1 MSAELVLEARASG
14 VLADPR
20 GRHVL
25 RYAVGATIAMGIAMG
40 IAWPLSFLV
49 PVLSL
54 SFLASPEPPPTL
66 RKGAMFVATI
76 AVACIAGLWAIKYLI
91 GIPALFF
98 GGFALLLMHVFYAA
112 NSGAPPFLM
121 LWLLIALLLLPMIAV
136 MSPDIAVLIVWSLT
150 GGAAL
155 SVLVNWLAHGLIPD
169 PREATGPAA
178 KEVKPLA
185 PARERLATT
194 LLQVAVVFPIF
205 VLFHLMEWAGAL
217 LVLIFVA
224 LLSLQPGMAAN
235 FKAGSALILGNL
247 IGGIAAIASYQLL
260 MVVPEFPFLLLLCL
274 LGGLFFGD
282 HLLGG
287 SKKAPLFG
295 MAYSTMLLILGTTT
309 NSDGDATSAVY
320 TRIFQMTV
328 AVTYVVLA
336 FGFLNRFRSA
346 GAR

>member
-1 MSAELVLEARASG
+1 MSAELALEPRASG

-20 GRHVL
+20 ARHVL
-25 RYAVGATIAMGIAMG
+25 RYAVGATVAMGIAMG
-40 IAWPLSFLV
+40 IAWPLAFLV

-66 RKGAMFVATI
+66 RKGVMFVATI
-76 AVACIAGLWAIKYLI
+76 AVASVAGLWAIKYLI

-98 GGFALLLMHVFYAA
+98 GGFALLLLRVFYAA

-136 MSPDIAVLIVWSLT
+136 ISPDIAVLVVQSLT

-155 SVLVNWLAHGLIPD
+155 SVLVGWMAHGLIPD
-169 PREATGPAA
+169 PREAAVAAA
-178 KEVKPLA
+178 KTATPLA
-185 PARERLATT
+185 PARERLATA
-194 LLQVAVVFPIF
+194 LLQVAVVFPVF
-205 VLFHLMEWAGAL
+205 VLFHLMEWAGSL

-224 LLSLQPGMAAN
+224 LFSLQPAVAAN
-235 FKAGSALILGNL
+235 FKAGSAMILGNL

-274 LGGLFFGD
+274 LAGLFFGNR
-282 HLLGG
+282 LLGG
-287 SKKAPLFG
+287 GKKAPLFG

-309 NSDGDATSAVY
+309 SSDGDATSAVY

-328 AVTYVVLA
+328 AVTYVVFA
-336 FGFLNRFRSA
+336 FGFLNRVRA
-346 GAR
+346 ARR

>member
-1 MSAELVLEARASG
+1 MSAELVLESRASG
-14 VLADPR
+14 ALADPR
-20 GRHVL
+20 ARHVL

-54 SFLASPEPPPTL
+54 SLLASPEPPPTL
-66 RKGAMFVATI
+66 RKGVMFVATI
-76 AVACIAGLWAIKYLI
+76 AVASVIGLWAIKYLI

-98 GGFALLLMHVFYAA
+98 GGFALLLLHVFYAA

-121 LWLLIALLLLPMIAV
+121 LWLLISLLVLPMIAV
-136 MSPDIAVLIVWSLT
+136 ISPDIAVLVAWSLIS
-150 GGAAL
+150 GAA
-155 SVLVNWLAHGLIPD
+155 SSILVVWIAHGLLPD
-169 PREATGPAA
+169 PRDAAEATGKAD
-178 KEVKPLA
+178 KPLA
-185 PARERLATT
+185 SARERLESA
-194 LLQVAVVFPIF
+194 LLQGAVVFPVF

-224 LLSLQPGMAAN
+224 LLSLQPGLAAN
-235 FKAGSALILGNL
+235 FKAGSAMILGNV
-247 IGGIAAIASYQLL
+247 IGGVAAIASYQLL

-274 LGGLFFGD
+274 LGGLFFGN

-287 SKKAPLFG
+287 GKKAPLFG
-295 MAYSTMLLILGTTT
+295 MAYSTMLFILGTTT
-309 NSDGDATSAVY
+309 SSDGDATSAVY

-336 FGFLNRFRSA
+336 FGFMSRLRTA
-346 GAR
+346 GR